1 MRGKSMFRWGMVGVF
16 ALLTA
21 CAATRPD
28 IQVDSESAS
37 PGTRVAFKG
46 TPHDLIGDYIAVG
59 DPLPSAPLVQAGTL
73 QPVDLSQEKGEIL
86 FLSIVPSVDTKVCEA
101 QTHILGEAGDRLP
114 GNVRRIT
121 ISRDTP
127 FAQSR
132 FAEAAGLTDIQYLS
146 DYKSGEFGK
155 AMGLLVEDLMLLA
168 RSVVIVDETG
178 VVQYIQVVPEMTHL
192 PEMETA
198 FDKAIRLSKSGG

>member
-1 MRGKSMFRWGMVGVF
+1 MNGKRSSKLAMVL
-16 ALLTA
+16 ALLFLAACTA
-21 CAATRPD
+21 ARSN

-59 DPLPSAPLVQAGTL
+59 DPLPSALLVQAGTM
-73 QPVDLSQEKGEIL
+73 QPVDLSNEKGEIL
-86 FLSIVPSVDTKVCEA
+86 FLSIVPSIDTKVCEE
-101 QTHILGEAGDRLP
+101 QTHILGEEGDRLP
-114 GNVRRIT
+114 GDVRRIT

-127 FAQSR
+127 FAQNR
-132 FAEAAGLTDIQYLS
+132 FAKAAGLTDIQFLS

-155 AMGLLVEDLMLLA
+155 ALGILAEDLMLLA
-168 RSVVIVDETG
+168 RSVIIVDEQG

-192 PEMETA
+192 PDMGTA
-198 FDKAIRLSKSGG
+198 FDKATQLSKSGG

>member
-1 MRGKSMFRWGMVGVF
+1 MRRARLSWFGIVA
-16 ALLTA
+16 ALLFLTS

-28 IQVDSESAS
+28 IQVDSASAS
-37 PGTRVAFKG
+37 PGTRVTFKG
-46 TPHDLIGDYIAVG
+46 TPHDLMGDYIAVG
-59 DPLPSAPLVQAGTL
+59 DKLPSATLVQSGTM
-73 QPVDLSQEKGEIL
+73 QPVDLSNEKGEIL

-101 QTHILGEAGDRLP
+101 QTHLLGEEGDRLP
-114 GNVRRIT
+114 DNVRRIT

-127 FAQSR
+127 FAQKR

-155 AMGLLVEDLMLLA
+155 ATGLLVEDLMLLA
-168 RSVVIVDETG
+168 RSVIIVDETG
-178 VVQYIQVVPEMTHL
+178 VIQYIQVVPEMTHL

-198 FDKAIRLSKSGG
+198 FDKAIRLSKGGG

>member
-1 MRGKSMFRWGMVGVF
+1 MRGKRLSRLGMVM
-16 ALLTA
+16 ALMLLTA

-28 IQVDSESAS
+28 IQVESESAS
-37 PGTRVAFKG
+37 PGTRVTFKG
-46 TPHDLIGDYIAVG
+46 NPHNLLGDYIAVG
-59 DPLPSAPLVQAGTL
+59 DRLPSATLVQAGTL
-73 QPVDLSQEKGEIL
+73 QPVDLSNEKGEIL

-101 QTHILGEAGDRLP
+101 QTHILGEEGDHMP
-114 GNVRRIT
+114 ANVRRIT

-127 FAQSR
+127 FAQER

-155 AMGLLVEDLMLLA
+155 ATGLLVEDLMLLA
-168 RSVVIVDETG
+168 RSVIIVDETG
-178 VVQYIQVVPEMTHL
+178 VIRYIQVVPEMTHL

-198 FDKAIRLSKSGG
+198 FDKAIQLSTGS